1 MKHRPVVIGIG
12 SIQQKGSF
20 DNLDE
25 ALILMEKSTQAAIED
40 TTNSQIRNY
49 IDEIQVPKGFWKY
62 RDPGRW
68 IAERNGITSA
78 KTSVTKIGVLQQNLI
93 TSACNRIINGEIKAS
108 LIVGGEARYKKIRS
122 LIESKEYIETELNE
136 NPDNYVKAKDVL
148 HIKEEEEEL
157 GLMAVGYYAILES
170 AYRAQLGLSI
180 NKHKEK
186 VGKLYSEFSKIAAL
200 NPDGWI
206 SEAFNWNDIAEVSER
221 NPSQAVPY
229 NKYHCTSWNVNQAS
243 AMIICSEEVADK
255 LNVPFSKRVYPLA
268 ASETNHMIAA
278 IQRPNIVKPLGLELA
293 AKFILNLCNEHNI
306 KPNLYELYS
315 CFPIAVQMFSD
326 VLGLEDKEVKTV
338 TGGMSFAG
346 GPLNNYMIHSTIK
359 MISEIRNDFKKIG
372 LVTGVSGMMTKQA
385 FALWAK
391 EPLLNFVSKDVT
403 EEAKTIEN
411 PILLSDSKE
420 GNGKILGYTILNDEK
435 NKELKAVMYIE
446 DTQARRKVLIS
457 RDKKTIQSMGEE
469 EWVGKNILFKG
480 KYLVS

>member
-1 MKHRPVVIGIG
+1 MKNRPVVIGIG

-25 ALILMEKSTQAAIED
+25 ALILMEKSTKAAIAD
-40 TTNSQIRNY
+40 TTNSQIKDY
-49 IDEIQVPKGFWKY
+49 IDEIQVPKGYWKY

-68 IAERNGITSA
+68 IAQRNGITSA

-93 TSACNRIINGEIKAS
+93 TSACNRIANGEIKAS
-108 LIVGGEARYKKIRS
+108 LIVGGESRYKKIRS
-122 LIESKEYIETELNE
+122 LIESKEYIETELNK

-170 AYRAQLGLSI
+170 AYRASLGLSI
-180 NKHKEK
+180 NKHKERI
-186 VGKLYSEFSKIAAL
+186 GKLYSEFSKIAAL

-206 SEAFNWNDIAEVSER
+206 SEAIDWNDIAEVSKK
-221 NPSQAVPY
+221 NPYQAVPY

-255 LNVPFSKRVYPLA
+255 LKIPLTKRVYPLA
-268 ASETNHMIAA
+268 ASETNHMIAV
-278 IQRPNIVKPLGLELA
+278 IQRPNIIKPLGLELA

-346 GPLNNYMIHSTIK
+346 GPLNSYMIQSTIK

-403 EEAKTIEN
+403 EEAKAIEN
-411 PILLSDSKE
+411 PILLSDSEE
-420 GNGKILGYTILNDEK
+420 GNGKILGYTILNDK
-435 NKELKAVMYIE
+435 KDNELKAVMYIE
-446 DTQARRKVLIS
+446 DTQGRRKVLIS
-457 RDKKTIQSMGEE
+457 KDNQIIQSMGET

>member
-40 TTNSQIRNY
+40 TTNSQIKNY

-206 SEAFNWNDIAEVSER
+206 SEAFNWNDIAEVSEK

-229 NKYHCTSWNVNQAS
+229 NKYHCTSWNVNQSS

-255 LNVPFSKRVYPLA
+255 LMIPLTKRVYPLA

-278 IQRPNIVKPLGLELA
+278 IQRPNIIKPLGLELA
-293 AKFILNLCNEHNI
+293 AKFILNLCNE
-306 KPNLYELYS
+306 
-315 CFPIAVQMFSD
+315 A
-326 VLGLEDKEVKTV
+326 
-338 TGGMSFAG
+338 
-346 GPLNNYMIHSTIK
+346 
-359 MISEIRNDFKKIG
+359 
-372 LVTGVSGMMTKQA
+372 
-385 FALWAK
+385 
-391 EPLLNFVSKDVT
+391 
-403 EEAKTIEN
+403 
-411 PILLSDSKE
+411 
-420 GNGKILGYTILNDEK
+420 
-435 NKELKAVMYIE
+435 
-446 DTQARRKVLIS
+446 
-457 RDKKTIQSMGEE
+457 
-469 EWVGKNILFKG
+469 
-480 KYLVS
+480 